1 MMFSLN
7 QVKQCIENCKIAGDV
22 ERDSKEFILAAV
34 MIIFSID
41 QLKNRNELIIIK
53 KKNNLRKHSGQI
65 AFPGGKKEIFDNN
78 LRITA
83 LRETYE
89 EINLKNSDLEIL
101 GELPFFYTG
110 TGYKVKPI
118 IAKLNDNVIL
128 EGILKPD
135 LDEIEKIFIADA
147 KELLNPINHFR
158 IKAPE
163 NSMMKMTWKVKYKSE
178 NIWGLTARLLVTLS
192 AGFNLREYPPCNDI

>member
-1 MMFSLN
+1 MMLSLN
-7 QVKQCIENCKIAGDV
+7 QIKQCIENCKIAGDV

-118 IAKLNDNVIL
+118 ISKLNDNIFL
-128 EGILKPD
+128 EEILKPD

-158 IKAPE
+158 IKAPQ

>member
-7 QVKQCIENCKIAGDV
+7 QIKQCIENCKIAGDV

-41 QLKNRNELIIIK
+41 QLNNRNELIIIK

-110 TGYKVKPI
+110 TVYKVKPI
-118 IAKLNDNVIL
+118 ISKLNDNVFL
-128 EGILKPD
+128 EEILKPD

-158 IKAPE
+158 IKAPQ

-192 AGFNLREYPPCNDI
+192 AGFKLREYPPCNDI

>member
-7 QVKQCIENCKIAGDV
+7 QIKQCIENCKIAGDV

-41 QLKNRNELIIIK
+41 QLNNRNELIIIK

-118 IAKLNDNVIL
+118 ISKLNDNVFL
-128 EGILKPD
+128 EEILKPD

-158 IKAPE
+158 IKAPQ

-192 AGFNLREYPPCNDI
+192 AGFKLREYPPCNDI

>member
-1 MMFSLN
+1 MMLSLD
-7 QVKQCIENCKIAGDV
+7 QIKQCINNCKIAGDI
-22 ERDSKEFILAAV
+22 ERESNDFKLAAV

-41 QLKNRNELIIIK
+41 HLKNKNQLIIIK
-53 KKNNLRKHSGQI
+53 KKDNLRKHSGQI
-65 AFPGGKKEIFDNN
+65 AFPGGKKEFFDDN
-78 LRITA
+78 LKTTA

-89 EINLKNSDLEIL
+89 EINLEKSYLEIL

-118 IAKLNDNVIL
+118 ISKLNDKISL
-128 EGILKPD
+128 EDTLKPD
-135 LDEIEKIFIADA
+135 QEEIEKIFIADA
-147 KELLNPINHFR
+147 KELLNPSNHFR
-158 IKAPE
+158 IKAPQG
-163 NSMMKMTWKVKYKSE
+163 SLMKMTWKVKYKNE

>member
-1 MMFSLN
+1 MFSLN
-7 QVKQCIENCKIAGDV
+7 QIKQCIENCKIAGDV

-41 QLKNRNELIIIK
+41 QLNNRNELIIIK

-110 TGYKVKPI
+110 TVYKVKPI
-118 IAKLNDNVIL
+118 ISKLNDNVFL
-128 EGILKPD
+128 EEILKPD

-158 IKAPE
+158 IKAPQ

-192 AGFNLREYPPCNDI
+192 AGFKLREYPPCNDI

>member
-7 QVKQCIENCKIAGDV
+7 QIKQCIENCKIAGDT
-22 ERDSKEFILAAV
+22 ERDSKEFMLAAV

-41 QLKNRNELIIIK
+41 NLQNKN
-53 KKNNLRKHSGQI
+53 HSGQI
-65 AFPGGKKEIFDNN
+65 AFPGGKKESFDSN
-78 LRITA
+78 LKITA
-83 LRETYE
+83 LRETHE
-89 EINLKNSDLEIL
+89 EINLKNTDLEIL

-118 IAKLNDNVIL
+118 ISKLNNNVFL
-128 EGILKPD
+128 EETLKPD
-135 LDEIEKIFIADA
+135 LNEIEKIFIADA
-147 KELLNPINHFR
+147 EELLSPINHFR
-158 IKAPE
+158 IKAPQ
-163 NSMMKMTWKVKYKSE
+163 NSLMNMTWKVKYKNE

>member
-7 QVKQCIENCKIAGDV
+7 QIKQCIENCKIAGDIK
-22 ERDSKEFILAAV
+22 RDSKEFMLAAV

-41 QLKNRNELIIIK
+41 NLHNKNQLIIIK
-53 KKNNLRKHSGQI
+53 KKKNLRKHSGQI
-65 AFPGGKKEIFDNN
+65 AFPGGKKESFDNN
-78 LRITA
+78 LKTTA

-118 IAKLNDNVIL
+118 ISKLNNNVSL
-128 EGILKPD
+128 EETLKPD
-135 LDEIEKIFIADA
+135 LNEIEKIFIADA
-147 KELLNPINHFR
+147 EELLSPINHFR

-163 NSMMKMTWKVKYKSE
+163 NSLMNMTWKVKYKNE

>member
-7 QVKQCIENCKIAGDV
+7 QIKQCIENCKIAGDI
-22 ERDSKEFILAAV
+22 ERNSKEFILAAV

-41 QLKNRNELIIIK
+41 NLHNKNQLIIIK
-53 KKNNLRKHSGQI
+53 KKKNLRKHSGQI
-65 AFPGGKKEIFDNN
+65 AFPGGKKESFDNS
-78 LRITA
+78 LKTTA

-89 EINLKNSDLEIL
+89 EINLKNSDLKIL

-118 IAKLNDNVIL
+118 ISKLNNNVFL
-128 EGILKPD
+128 EEKLKPD
-135 LDEIEKIFIADA
+135 LNEIEKIFIADA
-147 KELLNPINHFR
+147 HELLNPINHFR
-158 IKAPE
+158 IKPPQKSLM
-163 NSMMKMTWKVKYKSE
+163 NMTLKVKYKNE
-178 NIWGLTARLLVTLS
+178 NIWCLTARLLVTLS